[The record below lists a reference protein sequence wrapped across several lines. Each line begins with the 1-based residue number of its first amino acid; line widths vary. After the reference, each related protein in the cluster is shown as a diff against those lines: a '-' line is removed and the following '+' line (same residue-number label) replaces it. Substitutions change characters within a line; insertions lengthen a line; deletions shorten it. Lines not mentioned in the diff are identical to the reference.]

1 MSMAMLANAIAAAA
15 EYHYRPFLD
24 PLPVWDNAQWP
35 WLLLPLC
42 LAVTVVYKSIRCRS
56 MRQVPREA
64 LGLLAMILVG
74 MVVAALVL
82 AAVVRGM
89 ER

>member
-1 MSMAMLANAIAAAA
+1 VIHLHALGLMLAEAA
-15 EYHYRPFLD
+15 YHYRPFKD
-24 PLPVWDNAQWP
+24 PLPVWQDSRWP

-42 LAVTVVYKSIRCRS
+42 IAVSIVYKSIRCKS

-64 LGLLAMILVG
+64 AAITLYIIVG
-74 MVVAALVL
+74 MAAAALVL
-82 AAVVRGM
+82 GLLVRGL